1 MWYKIDYKQL
11 SASLLPTFLR
21 QKAHVR
27 WLWALLRPLEVLHK
41 NWLKMR
47 AENLYKLQ
55 HGGQI
60 CYLRKV
66 LNDRFD
72 PELRRI
78 YINDG
83 LRYQRKYI
91 YGHGE
96 QPPKTIWTNQEI
108 KAGKGKPFYLHPS
121 SDYAETGVDF
131 IVWVPKNL
139 DINKYKYDIRALVDF
154 YRLRFS
160 A

>member
-21 QKAHVR
+21 QTLHVR
-27 WLWALLRPLEVLHK
+27 WLWALLRPLEVLHET
-41 NWLKMR
+41 WLKMR

-55 HGGQI
+55 HSGQV

-83 LRYQRKYI
+83 LR
-91 YGHGE
+91 
-96 QPPKTIWTNQEI
+96 
-108 KAGKGKPFYLHPS
+108 
-121 SDYAETGVDF
+121 
-131 IVWVPKNL
+131 
-139 DINKYKYDIRALVDF
+139 
-154 YRLRFS
+154 
-160 A
+160 